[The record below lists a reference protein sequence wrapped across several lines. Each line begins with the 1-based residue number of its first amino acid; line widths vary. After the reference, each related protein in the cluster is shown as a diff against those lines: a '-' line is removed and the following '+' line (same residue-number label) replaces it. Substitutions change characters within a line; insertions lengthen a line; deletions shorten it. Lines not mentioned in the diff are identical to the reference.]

1 MAGELN
7 ADALQLQGYKF
18 ESPSLPGFSSRL
30 LSCSS
35 FAYKI
40 VSYIPLTNRLRA
52 PYCEVAEKFFS
63 VDLWPNREAE
73 GKARAKGK

>member
-1 MAGELN
+1 MTGELN

-40 VSYIPLTNRLRA
+40 VSYIR
-52 PYCEVAEKFFS
+52 PYCKVAEKFFS